1 MIEYRMNTDMIYN
14 NIYIISV
21 YMIHNVH
28 AYTRGKM
35 DQFL

>member
-1 MIEYRMNTDMIYN
+1 MNTDIN